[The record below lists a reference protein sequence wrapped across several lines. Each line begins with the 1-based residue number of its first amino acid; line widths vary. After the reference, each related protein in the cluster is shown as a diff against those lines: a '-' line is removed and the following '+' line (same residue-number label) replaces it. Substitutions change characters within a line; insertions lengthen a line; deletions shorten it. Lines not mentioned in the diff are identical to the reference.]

1 MRESRISLR
10 GGERRCEW
18 TRIDSEQ
25 HIALLDIGTVL
36 EIARNNLSIYLR
48 LHLNHFRRGACT
60 DFIQVE
66 RNIFGDNFCHCYGP
80 RRWRRGCFLPA
91 CNGANCQKHDQKR
104 DKPGYKIN
112 ALATITSFKVCN
124 PLPHCGIYVS
134 EGTHLCFALFPFVPG
149 ARSIRSRTC
158 LSTRMQTSMSRAGI
172 FLINSRRSCSAV
184 ALIRLIT
191 RWVRGCKRAIWLRL
205 ELSEC
210 WRGPRLFCSTRR
222 SKLSRVS

>member
-1 MRESRISLR
+1 MLESRISLR
-10 GGERRCEW
+10 GGERRFEW

-36 EIARNNLSIYLR
+36 EIAGNNLPAYLC

-60 DFIQVE
+60 DFIQVK
-66 RNIFGDNFCHCYGP
+66 RNIFGDNFRHCHGP

-91 CNGANCQKHDQKR
+91 CNGANCQKHNQKR

-124 PLPHCGIYVS
+124 PLPHGGIYVS
-134 EGTHLCFALFPFVPG
+134 QGTHLCFALFPFVPG

-158 LSTRMQTSMSRAGI
+158 LSTRMQTSMSRVGI

-191 RWVRGCKRAIWLRL
+191 RWVRGCKCTVLH
-205 ELSEC
+205 
-210 WRGPRLFCSTRR
+210 RR
-222 SKLSRVS
+222 SRVECLRRTHPSFSKRLSKLTR